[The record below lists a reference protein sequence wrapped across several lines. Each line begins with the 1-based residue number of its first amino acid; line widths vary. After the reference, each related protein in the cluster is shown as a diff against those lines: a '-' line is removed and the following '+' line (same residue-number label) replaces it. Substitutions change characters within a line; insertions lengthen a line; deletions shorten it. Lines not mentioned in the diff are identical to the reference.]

1 MHESKQGVSPN
12 RKNTEVCFNFF
23 HARRDSEQH
32 SHTVVIGLR
41 DMPGFGN
48 KVRNFFTR
56 EVSIFTN
63 SRSTAKRP
71 ILVFIFIFIFTSTF
85 IFIFV
90 FILVLFILVF
100 ISVFILTYILIF
112 FKPLEI

>member
-1 MHESKQGVSPN
+1 MHELKQGLLPN

-71 ILVFIFIFIFTSTF
+71 ILVFIFIFTFTF

-90 FILVLFILVF
+90 FIFVLFILVF
-100 ISVFILTYILIF
+100 IFVFILTYILIF